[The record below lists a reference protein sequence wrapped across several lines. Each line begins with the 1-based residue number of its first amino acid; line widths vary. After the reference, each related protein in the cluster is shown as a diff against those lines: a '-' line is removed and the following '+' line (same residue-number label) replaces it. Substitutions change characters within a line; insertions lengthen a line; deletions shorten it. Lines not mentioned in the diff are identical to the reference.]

1 MFGFIGQWGWPGLLV
16 IGVIALVLF
25 GSRGQIPAFM
35 RDIGRGIN
43 SFRSGLKEGADE
55 AESDKDDDAPAVE
68 AQEVEIVEVEAAP
81 KKKASAKKPATKKAS
96 TKKASAKKPK
106 A

>member
-1 MFGFIGQWGWPGLLV
+1 MTFAFIGSWGWQGIVVVGLL
-16 IGVIALVLF
+16 ALILF

-55 AESDKDDDAPAVE
+55 IKEGSENQGDAPSCWCARGR
-68 AQEVEIVEVEAAP
+68 
-81 KKKASAKKPATKKAS
+81 SCRC
-96 TKKASAKKPK
+96 
-106 A
+106 

>member
-1 MFGFIGQWGWPGLLV
+1 MFAFIGSWGWQGIVVIGLL
-16 IGVIALVLF
+16 ALVLF

-55 AESDKDDDAPAVE
+55 AKDEDEAPQVE
-68 AQEVEIVEVEAAP
+68 AQEAQVVEVETASGDG
-81 KKKASAKKPATKKAS
+81 ASAKKPAA
-96 TKKASAKKPK
+96 KKASAQKSPK

>member
-1 MFGFIGQWGWPGLLV
+1 MFAFIGSWGWQGIVVIGLL
-16 IGVIALVLF
+16 ALILF

-55 AESDKDDDAPAVE
+55 AKDEDEGETPQVE
-68 AQEVEIVEVEAAP
+68 AQEAQVVEVETALGDAAP
-81 KKKASAKKPATKKAS
+81 AKKRAAKKASAQKS
-96 TKKASAKKPK
+96 PK